1 MEKGDVIGKGRT
13 AEVIY
18 WGNNRVL
25 KLFYNDF
32 PRDKIDCQFKV

>member
-1 MEKGDVIGKGRT
+1 MEKGEIIGKGRE

-25 KLFYNDF
+25 KLFYKNITNTTSTNKN
-32 PRDKIDCQFKV
+32 RG